1 MHSGV
6 CLAPDPFAAQHATFR
21 GLCIA
26 RNAVNWAGKLAC
38 TGLDTSR
45 HGSLY
50 ACICVTRV
58 GLRQVDHALQ
68 EAKTRNKKEQGAI
81 EAGEKLARELGL
93 NMSLTAVE
101 ADEIVRDPRAA
112 PSPLASPR
120 KDVVGTHSAGVRSSI
135 SMSVPSPSP
144 SPSRDTRASS
154 VSPSPSPTKDF
165 GQPARLDLNVDAGG
179 HAAA

>member
-1 MHSGV
+1 M
-6 CLAPDPFAAQHATFR
+6 P
-21 GLCIA
+21 
-26 RNAVNWAGKLAC
+26 
-38 TGLDTSR
+38 
-45 HGSLY
+45 
-50 ACICVTRV
+50 
-58 GLRQVDHALQ
+58 QV
-68 EAKTRNKKEQGAI
+68 AKTRNQKEQGAI

-93 NMSLTAVE
+93 SVNLTAVE

-120 KDVVGTHSAGVRSSI
+120 KDVVGTHSAGVRSSM

-154 VSPSPSPTKDF
+154 LSPSLSKDF
-165 GQPARLDLNVDAGG
+165 GSPARLELNVDAGS